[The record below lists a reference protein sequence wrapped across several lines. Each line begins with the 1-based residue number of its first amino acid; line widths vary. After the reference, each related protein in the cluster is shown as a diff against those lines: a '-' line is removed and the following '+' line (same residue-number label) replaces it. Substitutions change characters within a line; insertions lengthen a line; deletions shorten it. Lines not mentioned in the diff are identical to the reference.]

1 MNEQNH
7 AFTNIPHIEKN
18 NNNKTKLKRE
28 TVNMY
33 MRTHMIFSSLLNFMV
48 NGRASLKLLLKHLFI
63 NAIINNNTTTYRT
76 RHFIIICLDI
86 IVSWILRKK
95 E

>member
-1 MNEQNH
+1 MNKIMHLQ
-7 AFTNIPHIEKN
+7 IPYLDIEKN

-48 NGRASLKLLLKHLFI
+48 NGRASLKLLLYHLFI
-63 NAIINNNTTTYRT
+63 NAIINNTTTYRT

-86 IVSWILRKK
+86 IVSWILRKIK
-95 E
+95 